1 MKLYMRRCLRLTCYD
16 YLFYDDKENQTMAG
30 SLNLALGLVP
40 KEFLLPPYC
49 LRQKNPIKKMMEAKS
64 GSFCP
69 FTLYENSAALC
80 AISRE
85 KRAPE
90 KEATQ
95 AMPVKKG
102 FAAYAFTL
110 EGAPYRL
117 FQHSQSA
124 AYLFK
129 NDFEEALF
137 SREDAHKTAV
147 TYQTL
152 PPALAGILAMFCDE
166 MFFNDSDKE
175 FGLHLQTVKK
185 LKEAGQN
192 T

>member
-16 YLFYDDKENQTMAG
+16 YLFYDDKQNQTMAG

-40 KEFLLPPYC
+40 KEFLLPPYS
-49 LRQKNPIKKMMEAKS
+49 LRQKSPIKKMMEAKN

-85 KRAPE
+85 KCAQKEQATPAKKRAS
-90 KEATQ
+90 
-95 AMPVKKG
+95 
-102 FAAYAFTL
+102 AYVFNLNGSSFRL
-110 EGAPYRL
+110 EQR
-117 FQHSQSA
+117 SQSA

-147 TYQTL
+147 TYQSL
-152 PPALAGILAMFCDE
+152 SPALTGILAMFCDE
-166 MFFNDSDKE
+166 VFFNDSDKE